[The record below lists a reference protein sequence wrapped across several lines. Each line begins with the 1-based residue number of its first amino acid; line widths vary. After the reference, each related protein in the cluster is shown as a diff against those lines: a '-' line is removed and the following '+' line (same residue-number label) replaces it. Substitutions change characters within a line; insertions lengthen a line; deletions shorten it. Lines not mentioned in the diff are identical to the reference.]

1 MEIQLINTRITK
13 SEYNLVKD
21 PTANANGSI
30 SVTANFDISPLD
42 ESNKFTASTKILIK
56 ATQES
61 DEEIIFTLDIS
72 ISSTYESDIYI
83 DDVNKKSYELF
94 LPSIIFAHSHINELL
109 NKALI
114 GKIVI
119 DQRLLLNILHEHI
132 TGLD

>member
-1 MEIQLINTRITK
+1 MAIQLIHTRITK

-61 DEEIIFTLDIS
+61 DEEVIFTLDIS
-72 ISSTYESDIYI
+72 ISSSYESDIDI

-132 TGLD
+132 TEVD

>member
-1 MEIQLINTRITK
+1 MAIQLINTRLTK

-21 PTANANGSI
+21 PTASANGSI

-61 DEEIIFTLDIS
+61 DEEVIFILDIS
-72 ISSTYESDIYI
+72 ISSTYESDIGI
-83 DDVNKKSYELF
+83 DDVSKKSYELF

-119 DQRLLLNILHEHI
+119 EQRMLLNILHEHI

>member
-1 MEIQLINTRITK
+1 MAIQLINTRLIK

-21 PTANANGSI
+21 PTANVNGSI

-61 DEEIIFTLDIS
+61 DEEVIFTLDIS
-72 ISSTYESDIYI
+72 ISSTYESDINI
-83 DDVNKKSYELF
+83 DDVINKSYELF

-119 DQRLLLNILHEHI
+119 EQRMLLNILHEHI

>member
-1 MEIQLINTRITK
+1 MAIQLIKTRITQ

-21 PTANANGSI
+21 PIANANGSI

-42 ESNKFTASTKILIK
+42 ESNKFIASTKILIK

-61 DEEIIFTLDIS
+61 DEEVIFTLDIS
-72 ISSTYESDIYI
+72 ISSSYESDIDI

-114 GKIVI
+114 GKIII

-132 TGLD
+132 TELD

>member
-1 MEIQLINTRITK
+1 MAIQLINTRLIK

-42 ESNKFTASTKILIK
+42 ESNIFTALTKILIK

-61 DEEIIFTLDIS
+61 DEEVIFTLDIF
-72 ISSTYESDIYI
+72 ISSSYESDIDI
-83 DDVNKKSYELF
+83 GDVSNKSYELF

-119 DQRLLLNILHEHI
+119 DQRLLLNILHDHI
-132 TGLD
+132 RELG

>member
-1 MEIQLINTRITK
+1 MAIQLINTRLIK

-21 PTANANGSI
+21 PAANVNGSI

-61 DEEIIFTLDIS
+61 DEEVIFTLDIS
-72 ISSTYESDIYI
+72 ISSTYESDINI
-83 DDVNKKSYELF
+83 DDVINKSYELF

-119 DQRLLLNILHEHI
+119 EQRMLLNILHEHI

>member
-1 MEIQLINTRITK
+1 MAIQLINTRLTK

-21 PTANANGSI
+21 PTASANGSI

-61 DEEIIFTLDIS
+61 DEEVIFILDIS
-72 ISSTYESDIYI
+72 ISSTYESDIGI

-119 DQRLLLNILHEHI
+119 EQRMLLNILHEHI

>member
-1 MEIQLINTRITK
+1 MAIQLIKTRLTK

-42 ESNKFTASTKILIK
+42 ESNKFIASTKILIK

-61 DEEIIFTLDIS
+61 DEEVIFTLDIS
-72 ISSTYESDIYI
+72 ISSSYESDIDI

-114 GKIVI
+114 GKIII

-132 TGLD
+132 TELD